1 MVCSVAGITSDAS
14 ILIQFARS
22 FAQSYL
28 RSYNED
34 VPCEQLVRRLS
45 DIKQAYTQH
54 GGLRPYGVSLLYA
67 GWDDLNGYQLFMS
80 NPSGNYSGWKATSIG
95 NNNSTAQT
103 VLKQEYKE
111 DMSLKEAVELA
122 IKVLSKTMDSS
133 TLSSEKIE
141 FATLGKSSHDP
152 TKVVH
157 KIWSPVEID
166 GLLKE
171 LGLAKPEEDE
181 DL

>member
-14 ILIQFARS
+14 ILIQSARQ

-28 RSYNED
+28 RTYNED

-54 GGLRPYGVSLLYA
+54 GGLRPYGVSFIYA
-67 GWDDLNGYQLFMS
+67 GWDDRNGYQLFMS

-103 VLKQEYKE
+103 VLKQDYKE
-111 DMSLKEAVELA
+111 DISLKDAVELA

-133 TLSSEKIE
+133 TLSPEKIE
-141 FATLGKSSHDP
+141 FATLGKSSVDP
-152 TKVVH
+152 EEVVH
-157 KIWSPVEID
+157 KIWTPKEI
-166 GLLKE
+166 GVLLKD
-171 LGLAKPEEDE
+171 LGFAKKEEDE
-181 DL
+181 EE

>member
-14 ILIQFARS
+14 ILIQYARQY
-22 FAQSYL
+22 AQSYL
-28 RSYNED
+28 RTYNED
-34 VPCEQLVRRLS
+34 IPCEQLVRRLS
-45 DIKQAYTQH
+45 DMKQAYTQH

-67 GWDDLNGYQLFMS
+67 GWDEINGYQLFMS

-111 DMSLKEAVELA
+111 GLSLKEAVEVA

-133 TLSSEKIE
+133 TLTSNKIE
-141 FATLGKSSHDP
+141 FATLGASSHDKN
-152 TKVVH
+152 KVVH
-157 KIWSPVEID
+157 KIWTPAEID
-166 GLLKE
+166 VLLKE
-171 LGLAKPEEDE
+171 QGLAKPDEDE
-181 DL
+181 D

>member
-14 ILIQFARS
+14 ILIQSARQ

-28 RSYNED
+28 RTYNED

-54 GGLRPYGVSLLYA
+54 GGLRPYGVSFIYA
-67 GWDDLNGYQLFMS
+67 GWDDRNGYQLFMS

-111 DMSLKEAVELA
+111 DISLKEAVDLA
-122 IKVLSKTMDSS
+122 MKVLSKTMDAA

-141 FATLGKSSHDP
+141 FATLGKSSSDSGEI
-152 TKVVH
+152 VH
-157 KIWSPVEID
+157 KIWSPVEIES
-166 GLLKE
+166 LLKE
-171 LGLAKPEEDE
+171 LGLAKPEEDDE
-181 DL
+181 

>member
-14 ILIQFARS
+14 ILIQAARQ

-28 RSYNED
+28 RTYNED

-54 GGLRPYGVSLLYA
+54 GGLRPYGVSFIYA
-67 GWDDLNGYQLFMS
+67 GWDDRHGYQLFMS

-111 DMSLKEAVELA
+111 DMSLKEAVDLA

-141 FATLGKSSHDP
+141 FATLGRSSTDSEE
-152 TKVVH
+152 VVH
-157 KIWSPVEID
+157 KIWTPKEID
-166 GLLKE
+166 VLLKE
-171 LGLAKPEEDE
+171 LGLAKPEEEDE
-181 DL
+181 

>member
-14 ILIQFARS
+14 ILIQYARQ

-28 RSYNED
+28 RTYNED

-45 DIKQAYTQH
+45 DTKQAYTQH

-67 GWDDLNGYQLFMS
+67 GWDDVNGYQLFMS

-111 DMSLKEAVELA
+111 DMSLKEAVDLA

-141 FATLGKSSHDP
+141 FATLGRSSHDP
-152 TKVVH
+152 EKIVH

-171 LGLAKPEEDE
+171 LGLAKPVEDDE
-181 DL
+181 